1 MSNARNEFK
10 AFITTC
16 FDFRGTHCWAGL
28 TGQEAGLVGLEG
40 EAENHL
46 GLTAV
51 SYEARTEDIPARAW
65 RACGPSIAEEAMA
78 KREVNHEL
86 TYCL

>member
-1 MSNARNEFK
+1 M
-10 AFITTC
+10 
-16 FDFRGTHCWAGL
+16 
-28 TGQEAGLVGLEG
+28 GLEG

-46 GLTAV
+46 RLTAV
-51 SYEARTEDIPARAW
+51 SYEARTEDIP

>member
-1 MSNARNEFK
+1 M
-10 AFITTC
+10 
-16 FDFRGTHCWAGL
+16 
-28 TGQEAGLVGLEG
+28 GLEG

>member
-1 MSNARNEFK
+1 MSVAVVVVVPH
-10 AFITTC
+10 
-16 FDFRGTHCWAGL
+16 FDHAVVHYFRGHRAFCWTGL
-28 TGQEAGLVGLEG
+28 TGQAEGLVGLEG

-51 SYEARTEDIPARAW
+51 SYEARTEDIP

-78 KREVNHEL
+78 KREVNHD
-86 TYCL
+86 